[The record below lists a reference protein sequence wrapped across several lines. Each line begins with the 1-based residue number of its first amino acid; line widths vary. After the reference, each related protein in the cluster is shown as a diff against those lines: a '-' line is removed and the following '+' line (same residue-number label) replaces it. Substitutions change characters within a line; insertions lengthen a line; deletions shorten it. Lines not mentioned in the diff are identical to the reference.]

1 MFGAVRAEQKH
12 NIDYKIMTQ
21 LTTYVPGHFASTER
35 VYRQLP
41 ALFNDNWLN
50 NIFGEV
56 DKAFDVPNA
65 VYPYNVLQIRNSKD
79 EILQY
84 EVEVALAGVGRDNID
99 VKVRDGKLHIEINK
113 DKEEISDTVTYL
125 KKGISQRKGSMTF
138 NLDEKVN
145 SKKIS
150 STYKDGLLK
159 IIIPAVKPETIDIDI
174 KVE

>member
-1 MFGAVRAEQKH
+1 MLERGQTKI
-12 NIDYKIMTQ
+12 NIDYKIMNTLQ
-21 LTTYVPGHFASTER
+21 TYVPGHFSSTER

-41 ALFNDNWLN
+41 ALFNDSWLN

-65 VYPYNVLQIRNSKD
+65 VYPYNVLQVRNSK
-79 EILQY
+79 EEVIQY

-99 VKVRDGKLHIEINK
+99 VKVRDGKLQIEINK
-113 DKEEISDTVTYL
+113 DKDELSDTVTYL

-150 STYKDGLLK
+150 SSYKDGLLK

>member
-1 MFGAVRAEQKH
+1 
-12 NIDYKIMTQ
+12 MTQ
-21 LTTYVPGHFASTER
+21 LTTYVPGHYSSTER

-65 VYPYNVLQIRNSKD
+65 VYPYNVLQITNSKQ
-79 EILQY
+79 EVTQY
-84 EVEVALAGVGRDNID
+84 EVEVALAGVGKENID
-99 VKVRDGKLHIEINK
+99 VKVRDGKLHINILKE
-113 DKEEISDTVTYL
+113 KEEPLDTLTYL
-125 KKGISQRKGSMTF
+125 KRGISQRKGSMTF

-159 IIIPAVKPETIDIDI
+159 VVIPVVKPETIDIDI
-174 KVE
+174 KVV

>member
-1 MFGAVRAEQKH
+1 
-12 NIDYKIMTQ
+12 MTT
-21 LTTYVPGHFASTER
+21 LATYVPGHFSSTER

-65 VYPYNVLQIRNSKD
+65 VYPYNVLQVRNTKD

-84 EVEVALAGVGRDNID
+84 EVEVALAGVGKDSID
-99 VKVRDGKLHIEINK
+99 VKVRDGKLHIDINK
-113 DKEEISDTVTYL
+113 DKEEVSETVTYL

-150 STYKDGLLK
+150 SSYKDGLLK
-159 IIIPAVKPETIDIDI
+159 IIIPAVKPETIDIDV

>member
-1 MFGAVRAEQKH
+1 
-12 NIDYKIMTQ
+12 MTQ
-21 LTTYVPGHFASTER
+21 LATYVPGHFASTER

-65 VYPYNVLQIRNSKD
+65 VYPYNVIQVRNSK
-79 EILQY
+79 EEVLQY
-84 EVEVALAGVGRDNID
+84 EVEVALAGIGKENID
-99 VKVRDGKLHIEINK
+99 VKVRDGKLHIDIDK
-113 DKEEISDTVTYL
+113 DKEETAQIDTITYL
-125 KKGISQRKGSMTF
+125 KRGISRRKGSLTF

-150 STYKDGLLK
+150 STYKDGLLN
-159 IIIPAVKPETIDIDI
+159 IIIPVVKPETIDIDI
-174 KVE
+174 KVV

>member
-1 MFGAVRAEQKH
+1 
-12 NIDYKIMTQ
+12 MTT
-21 LTTYVPGHFASTER
+21 LATTYVPGHYSSTER
-35 VYRQLP
+35 NYRQLP
-41 ALFNDNWLN
+41 ALFNDNWFN

-65 VYPYNVLQIRNSKD
+65 VYPYNVLQIRNAKD
-79 EILQY
+79 EVTQY
-84 EVEVALAGVGRDNID
+84 EVEVALAGVGKDNID
-99 VKVRDGKLHIEINK
+99 VKVRDGKLHIDINK
-113 DKEEISDTVTYL
+113 DKDESSETVTYL

-150 STYKDGLLK
+150 SSYKDGLLK
-159 IIIPAVKPETIDIDI
+159 IVIPAVKPETIDIDI

>member
-1 MFGAVRAEQKH
+1 
-12 NIDYKIMTQ
+12 MTT
-21 LTTYVPGHFASTER
+21 LATYVPGHYSSTER
-35 VYRQLP
+35 NYRQLP
-41 ALFNDNWLN
+41 ALFNDNWFN

-65 VYPYNVLQIRNSKD
+65 VYPYNVLQVRNAKD
-79 EILQY
+79 EITQY
-84 EVEVALAGVGRDNID
+84 EVEVALAGVGKDNID
-99 VKVRDGKLHIEINK
+99 VKVRDGKLHIDINK
-113 DKEEISDTVTYL
+113 DTKEEFSETVTYL

-150 STYKDGLLK
+150 SSYKDGLLK
-159 IIIPAVKPETIDIDI
+159 IVIPAVKPETIDIDI

>member
-1 MFGAVRAEQKH
+1 
-12 NIDYKIMTQ
+12 MTQ
-21 LTTYVPGHFASTER
+21 LATYVPGHFSSTER

-50 NIFGEV
+50 SIFGEV

-65 VYPYNVLQIRNSKD
+65 VYPYNVLQIRNSKE
-79 EILQY
+79 EIIQY
-84 EVEVALAGVGRDNID
+84 EVEVALAGVGKDSID
-99 VKVRDGKLHIEINK
+99 VKVRDGKLYIDINNE
-113 DKEEISDTVTYL
+113 KEKPTDTVTYL
-125 KKGISQRKGSMTF
+125 KRGISQRKGSMAF

-150 STYKDGLLK
+150 STFKDGLLR
-159 IIIPAVKPETIDIDI
+159 IIIPVVKPETIDIDI